1 MLWGDWLTLLLA
13 ALAVG
18 ALYPLLW
25 TGGQAEKAVV
35 RVNGK
40 VVSEVDLAVRK
51 QISVKGPLGTSVI
64 AIEPGRARVLSDPG
78 PRQYCVQQGWLSRA
92 GDVAICAPS
101 QLSLQVVG
109 KTSAYDSLAY

>member
-1 MLWGDWLTLLLA
+1 MQWGDWLALLLA
-13 ALAVG
+13 VLSVG

-25 TGGQAEKAVV
+25 TGGQAEKAIV
-35 RVNGK
+35 RVSGK
-40 VVSEVDLAVRK
+40 VVSEVDLSVRK
-51 QISVKGPLGTSVI
+51 QIPVQGPLGTTVI

-109 KTSAYDSLAY
+109 KTAAYDSLAY